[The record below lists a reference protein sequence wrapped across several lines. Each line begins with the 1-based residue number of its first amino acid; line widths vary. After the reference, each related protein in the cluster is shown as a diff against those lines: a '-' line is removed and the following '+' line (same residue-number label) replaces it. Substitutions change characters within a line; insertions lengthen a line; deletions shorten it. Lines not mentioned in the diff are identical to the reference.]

1 MDRYYEQLTS
11 AYRSKLYDMYGF
23 LMIVMAVIFVLF
35 IFNSLFPVAI
45 IAGGLGVLFFFLRQK
60 EYVEYEYV
68 FTNGDVDIDIIMAAK
83 KRKRLVSFD
92 IKSVIAMAPVGSYSL
107 DGAPKGKK
115 LIAYPKNNKE
125 KVFITIV
132 NKDNAV
138 IEVHFTPNEE
148 FVNLCFRTNPQNIK
162 KT

>member
-11 AYRSKLYDMYGF
+11 AYRSKLYEVYGF
-23 LMIVMAVIFVLF
+23 LMIAMVVIFALF
-35 IFNSLFPVAI
+35 IFTALFPVSI
-45 IAGGLGVLFFFLRQK
+45 ITAGLGALFFFLKQK

-92 IKSVIAMAPVGSYSL
+92 TKSVTAMAPVGSLFL

-115 LIAYPKNNKE
+115 IIAYPKTNKA
-125 KVFITIV
+125 KVFIAIV

-138 IEVHFTPNEE
+138 NEIYFTPNEE

-162 KT
+162 KV